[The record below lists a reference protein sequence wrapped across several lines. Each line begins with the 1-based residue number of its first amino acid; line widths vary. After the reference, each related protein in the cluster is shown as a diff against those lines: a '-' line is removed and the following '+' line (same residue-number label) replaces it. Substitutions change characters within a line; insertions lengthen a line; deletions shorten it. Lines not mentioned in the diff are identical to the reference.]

1 METGSKT
8 EPVVPPAEGTVDP
21 IQDSSDIADPEPEP
35 APASGEP
42 AAPILLRLTF
52 ALVVL
57 LVLIN
62 LPLGTEGR
70 ALARSIPSVSS
81 LVIMDGSLVKESDKP
96 EVWVYRGGRFHWISS
111 LEEFKRRGYR
121 WEQVQSVDPGFLDK
135 YPKGAGG
142 LPVRKCEGNPQIYGI
157 QDGRK
162 RWIVDIASFTAEGYV
177 WGNVVTVPCAELQ
190 AMPDGESIPP
200 GKQAPPLSL
209 R

>member
-1 METGSKT
+1 
-8 EPVVPPAEGTVDP
+8 
-21 IQDSSDIADPEPEP
+21 
-35 APASGEP
+35 
-42 AAPILLRLTF
+42 
-52 ALVVL
+52 
-57 LVLIN
+57 
-62 LPLGTEGR
+62 
-70 ALARSIPSVSS
+70 
-81 LVIMDGSLVKESDKP
+81 MDGSLVKESDKP

-142 LPVRKCEGNPQIYGI
+142 LLVRKCEGNPQIYGI